1 MKKTLLIAIAAF
13 LVNNVIAQ
21 NEGTDFR
28 NNLQFGLKLGLN
40 RSNVYASKGEQ
51 FDANPKF
58 GLALGVFVVVP
69 LGEFIGIQPE
79 MIYSQK
85 GFKATGMLLG
95 NTYNITRTTSYLD
108 VPILFALK
116 PGGML
121 TLLVGPQY
129 SYLLK
134 QKDVFA
140 NTSTSIQQE
149 QEFENANV
157 RKNILCFVG
166 GFDIN
171 LNHLVLGGRIG
182 WDILRNNKDKTSETP
197 RYKNVWYQVTL
208 GYRFY

>member
-1 MKKTLLIAIAAF
+1 MKKILLIAIVAF
-13 LVNNVIAQ
+13 MVNDVIAQ

-28 NNLQFGLKLGLN
+28 KNLQFGLKLGLN

-108 VPILFALK
+108 MPILFALK
-116 PGGML
+116 PGGIL

>member
-1 MKKTLLIAIAAF
+1 MKKIILIAIAAF
-13 LVNNVIAQ
+13 MVNDVIGQ

-28 NNLQFGLKLGLN
+28 NNLQFGIKIGLN

-58 GLALGVFVVVP
+58 GLALGAFVVVP

-79 MIYSQK
+79 IIYSQK

-108 VPILFALK
+108 VPFLFALK
-116 PGGML
+116 PGGIL
-121 TLLVGPQY
+121 TILVGPQY

-166 GFDIN
+166 GLDIN

>member
-1 MKKTLLIAIAAF
+1 MKKILLIAIAAF
-13 LVNNVIAQ
+13 MVNEVIAQ

-58 GLALGVFVVVP
+58 GLALGAFVVVP